1 MNVELLF
8 QRALILL
15 PASVANIRRIL
26 QLRTAL
32 FLKLS
37 TTLVAQGTCATLAV
51 APGAQTHMLELALP
65 AMDAAVRN
73 PVVPGLPTLRS
84 MFPDFTDDR

>member
-8 QRALILL
+8 QRALILFT
-15 PASVANIRRIL
+15 ASVANIRRIL

-37 TTLVAQGTCATLAV
+37 AILVAQGTCAALAV
-51 APGAQTHMLELALP
+51 APGAQAHVLELALP
-65 AMDAAVRN
+65 
-73 PVVPGLPTLRS
+73 L
-84 MFPDFTDDR
+84 